1 MEPTARAALFTTLL
15 VGLLGGCG
23 GSGTGMDAG
32 GGSDAVLSCSS
43 DQTRRIADL
52 TTTSDR
58 QAFCD
63 CVAAVG
69 GGYGQSKH
77 CDGGIVVKTMTDQAT
92 CVARFGTMG
101 GSCAATIAD
110 ALACAT
116 ELQQCNLTGSA
127 CQTLTSCNPPDAGM

>member
-1 MEPTARAALFTTLL
+1 MESTARAALFTTLL

-32 GGSDAVLSCSS
+32 GGSDAVLSCPS
-43 DQTRRIADL
+43 DQTRRVADL

-69 GGYGQSKH
+69 GGYGQSKS
-77 CDGGIVVKTMTDQAT
+77 CDGGIVVKTMTDRAT
-92 CVARFGTMG
+92 CVAGFGTQG

-127 CQTLTSCNPPDAGM
+127 CQILTSCRPDAGM